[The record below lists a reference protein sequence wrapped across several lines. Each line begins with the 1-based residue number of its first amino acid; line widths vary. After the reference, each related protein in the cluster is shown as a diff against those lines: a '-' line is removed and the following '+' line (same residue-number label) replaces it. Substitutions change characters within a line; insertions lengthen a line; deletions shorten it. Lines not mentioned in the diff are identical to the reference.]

1 VVVVG
6 AEAGPRG
13 DGDVEVPLDGC
24 SGGRRL
30 AAMEGKERVEC
41 GGHHRRQKWA
51 VEATVDQATM
61 KCGGEDL
68 CSMTV
73 SWREEAG
80 S

>member
-41 GGHHRRQKWA
+41 GGHHRRQK
-51 VEATVDQATM
+51 
-61 KCGGEDL
+61 
-68 CSMTV
+68 
-73 SWREEAG
+73 
-80 S
+80 